1 MRILK
6 LLNSKNFSILCI
18 FFTLFFQNIFADD
31 TVDIWKLK
39 KKSNENKTETKEIF
53 ENENDSFESIF
64 DDNTNNKK
72 ILEIN
77 EEENI
82 ASKKINIVGIYDPS
96 FFNLSIKMWVNSNGS
111 KILEIMNKIKKTDLS
126 KDATDILNM
135 ALLTNSY
142 LPERNITKEEFLKIK
157 SDWLIKQQNLDL
169 IEIYLNKNKNL
180 ENKSALIKYY
190 FEYYLSRS
198 NLSKAC
204 EIFNVI
210 NTAISDDYIS
220 KFHIYC
226 LIDLNKADEAQL
238 QFDLL
243 KEIGF
248 EDKFFEKKFNYLMGY
263 DSDID
268 AEVSEN
274 SLLDFHLSHR
284 TNPDFIFEPKI
295 NTSKL
300 IWKYLSSSNLLEN
313 ADIID
318 IENTDKLFAIEKA
331 THDKNYDENELFTIY
346 ERFMFNINQLLTVK
360 DAYKSLSNSEAR
372 ALLYQGILLNK
383 ETSEKIQLIKLLK
396 NSFIQ
401 DKIPNAFD
409 IKLTKFLKEMN
420 IEEIPSDYQSFF
432 QFYSKSNISEKK
444 IKFNNKI
451 VHQSKLLNYFIEDS
465 SEQKIEKDLENL
477 LKKIK
482 KDKKYFFSIKDIIL
496 LETLKVEGVK
506 FPKKYENIY
515 EEVDPNI
522 PYDIQILINKE
533 EKGLF
538 LLRLVEIIGEDNIV
552 DIDIETMYFI
562 ISALNQLGIDKL
574 RDQIL
579 LKVLPLKV

>member
-18 FFTLFFQNIFADD
+18 FFTFFFQNIFADD

-72 ILEIN
+72 IIEIN

-533 EKGLF
+533 ERGLF